1 MEVFKEAHVMFQA
14 ERVSNVYMLRNSEVT
29 VGGFQL
35 SSASKVMVM
44 EQSETTMD
52 SSSDVQLYP
61 EGRLGLV
68 TQQGSPDR
76 YSYGEANS
84 HRSCVDH
91 GDHWV
96 IKLRL
101 GLNLFDLIKM

>member
-1 MEVFKEAHVMFQA
+1 
-14 ERVSNVYMLRNSEVT
+14 MLRNSEVT
-29 VGGFQL
+29 VGGLQL
-35 SSASKVMVM
+35 SSASKATVV

-61 EGRLGLV
+61 EGRLGLNA
-68 TQQGSPDR
+68 QQDSPDR
-76 YSYGEANS
+76 YSYGGANS
-84 HRSCVDH
+84 HISCIDQ

-96 IKLRL
+96 TKFSL